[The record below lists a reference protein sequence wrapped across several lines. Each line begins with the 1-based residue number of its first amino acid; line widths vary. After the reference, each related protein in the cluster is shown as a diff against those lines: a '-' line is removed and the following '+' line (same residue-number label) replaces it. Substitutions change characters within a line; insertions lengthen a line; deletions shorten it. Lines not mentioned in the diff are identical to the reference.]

1 MPKTSESRVLA
12 VAIIGTFMVILDQT
26 IMNVALP
33 HIMAVFNETADR
45 AQLVVSAYLMATAI
59 STPAAAFLAQRFG
72 IKKVYIY
79 SQIGFL
85 AGSALVRHSLG
96 QQFAYRLPRDT
107 GPGRGAAQPA
117 GHDLSLIRQCRPR
130 TAARPWAYSAYP

>member
-59 STPAAAFLAQRFG
+59 STPAAASMRS
-72 IKKVYIY
+72 V
-79 SQIGFL
+79 
-85 AGSALVRHSLG
+85 
-96 QQFAYRLPRDT
+96 
-107 GPGRGAAQPA
+107 
-117 GHDLSLIRQCRPR
+117 
-130 TAARPWAYSAYP
+130 

>member
-59 STPAAAFLAQRFG
+59 STPAAAFLARALRHKEGLPFQPGGFPGRFHT
-72 IKKVYIY
+72 
-79 SQIGFL
+79 L
-85 AGSALVRHSLG
+85 RHSLG
-96 QQFAYRLPRDT
+96 YRFADNLQ
-107 GPGRGAAQPA
+107 GIAGAGRWPAQSA
-117 GHDLSLIRQCRPR
+117 GHDLPLHERS
-130 TAARPWAYSAYP
+130 S